1 MRFLM
6 NFLIAA
12 ILFAAAP
19 SYGVRAQELI
29 VDTNSSAGNT
39 RSPAKKGGGKQGA
52 KENGI
57 HPSPPADLSFDKEP
71 KEFDWTGLM
80 PAFMAGRLAPLAG
93 AILEAETKDRQDD
106 SMTKIGRCLNS
117 LRKLL

>member
-39 RSPAKKGGGKQGA
+39 RSPAKKGVGKQGA
-52 KENGI
+52 KGNGI
-57 HPSPPADLSFDKEP
+57 HVSPPVDLSFDKEP
-71 KEFDWTGLM
+71 KEFDWTG
-80 PAFMAGRLAPLAG
+80 PYAGVHGGAFGSSGRSDP
-93 AILEAETKDRQDD
+93 
-106 SMTKIGRCLNS
+106 
-117 LRKLL
+117 